1 MGQVTR
7 NDEASTSDSFSDN
20 FNPTHP
26 LHPSIATCPSPGA
39 ISNLCS
45 ATLGA
50 GALSLPYAFSLTGLI
65 PGVLLL
71 LLSGYLTIISI
82 DAIIL
87 SCVDTKLYKYEDVA
101 VRLTGRSA
109 GRALEASL
117 LVFCFGTAVAYI
129 VALGDI
135 LDQFVRSVLESGSD
149 GKGGELAAIYSRER
163 AMVLFWV
170 LIMFPLSLQRKMEGL
185 ERFSSL
191 GVFSI
196 IFLVLAAVIHSAEHG
211 VILGKNS
218 NGQNQETT
226 NTIDIGTMLWP
237 NSVLDV
243 IQAFPIIIF
252 AFSCQVNVCAIF
264 EELSPR
270 DADCIRDTVAIKE
283 RMMQRITRTGIALCI
298 TLYLAIGI
306 FGYLDFA
313 HETVSRY
320 CHCVIVAELT
330 SSSLRPPHVDS
341 SIIFSKTTIFR

>member
-1 MGQVTR
+1 MDQGR
-7 NDEASTSDSFSDN
+7 HHSKRSNDEASTSDSFSDN
-20 FNPTHP
+20 FNPTLP
-26 LHPSIATCPSPGA
+26 RHPSIATCPAPGA

-71 LLSGYLTIISI
+71 LLSGYLTVLSIDVIIS
-82 DAIIL
+82 
-87 SCVDTKLYKYEDVA
+87 SCVNTKLYKYEDVA

-135 LDQFVRSVLESGSD
+135 LDQFVRSAIESAGDKKDEGSTS
-149 GKGGELAAIYSRER
+149 IYSRER
-163 AMVLFWV
+163 AMILFWV
-170 LIMFPLSLQRKMEGL
+170 LVMFPLSLQRHMEGL

-191 GVFSI
+191 GVLSI
-196 IFLVLAAVIHSAEHG
+196 IFLVLASVIHSIEHG

-218 NGQNQETT
+218 NDQNQETT
-226 NTIDIGTMLWP
+226 TETDIRTMLWP
-237 NSVLDV
+237 NSFWDV

-264 EELSPR
+264 EELNLR
-270 DADCIRDTVAIKE
+270 DGDSIHDAVAIKE
-283 RMMQRITRTGIALCI
+283 RMMKRITRFGITLCI
-298 TLYLAIGI
+298 TLYFAIGI
-306 FGYLDFA
+306 FGYLDFS
-313 HETVSRY
+313 HETVS
-320 CHCVIVAELT
+320 V
-330 SSSLRPPHVDS
+330 
-341 SIIFSKTTIFR
+341 